1 MHVCGSG
8 FGVEPCAKHANKPGP
23 TLINE
28 VIPVMEFV
36 LGVWPPPPSHL
47 SLPSITP
54 LNPAH
59 PLELKPNHSRPGLIK
74 QCLGWEKMGH
84 SP

>member
-36 LGVWPPPPSHL
+36 LGVWPPSVFPFITAFNHTVKSGPPL
-47 SLPSITP
+47 
-54 LNPAH
+54 
-59 PLELKPNHSRPGLIK
+59 RIK
-74 QCLGWEKMGH
+74 TK
-84 SP
+84 SPQAWTD